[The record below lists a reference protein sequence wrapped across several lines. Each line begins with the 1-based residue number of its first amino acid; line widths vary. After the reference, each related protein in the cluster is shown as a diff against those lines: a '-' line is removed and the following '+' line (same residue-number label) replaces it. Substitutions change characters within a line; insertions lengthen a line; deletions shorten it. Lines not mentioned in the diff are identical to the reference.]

1 MKQTRGAIGNLI
13 NRYRAVLKKCHLLNT
28 FGSLALAGMLVLGRA
43 TVSMAADVTI
53 NTIDQ
58 TVTGQI
64 YDGKHD
70 GTLTFAGP
78 ESFHFEAVAIGFDTI
93 QVNEGVTVEVANLC
107 TGYVGNG
114 TENTTGGGI
123 WGNSQGPN
131 PATFTVTGEGTLI
144 SEHISVDATKTLI
157 IEGNVKL
164 QNISYGPIT
173 ELKVDPEGMLIIKDG
188 GVLDVSMQTAFVT
201 NEDNFKVEA
210 GGTLIVASGLDVKGE
225 IAGTLQVKGDI
236 SLSDLSGGTVYAE
249 EDITLDMSLDNSQ
262 GTLKADRNIDA
273 AGQEGSVRSFV

>member
-28 FGSLALAGMLVLGRA
+28 FGSLALASMLVLGGA
-43 TVSMAADVTI
+43 TGSMAADVTI
-53 NTIDQ
+53 SSIEQ

-64 YDGKHD
+64 HDGGHQ

-107 TGYVGNG
+107 TGYVGDG
-114 TENTTGGGI
+114 TEHTTGGGF
-123 WGNSQGPN
+123 WGNSEGSS
-131 PATFTVTGEGTLI
+131 PATFTVKGEGLLV
-144 SEHISVDATKTLI
+144 SEHISINAYKTLI

-173 ELKVDPEGMLIIKDG
+173 ELKVDPYGMLIVRDG
-188 GVLDVSMQTAFVT
+188 GILDVTMETAFET
-201 NEDNFKVEA
+201 SKSNFR
-210 GGTLIVASGLDVKGE
+210 VKL
-225 IAGTLQVKGDI
+225 AVP
-236 SLSDLSGGTVYAE
+236 
-249 EDITLDMSLDNSQ
+249 
-262 GTLKADRNIDA
+262 
-273 AGQEGSVRSFV
+273 